1 MSSFLRF
8 RVQGSGFRVQDLLTV
23 GSKKTGMGSL
33 EQEMKSEQQ
42 EEGSEPRCTQGRGEP
57 CVVLICY
64 VIKVHGN
71 NPMRTG
77 TLSVYFC

>member
-1 MSSFLRF
+1 
-8 RVQGSGFRVQDLLTV
+8 
-23 GSKKTGMGSL
+23 MGSL